1 MRVIPGTCFQSTFRN
16 WLESLSVYI
25 SSSWDIRN
33 CVLFTLPH
41 RQRGSVERAILFHHL
56 RSKAN
61 RPPSIHPGTGQ
72 RRMQRGF
79 VGQPTVPINYSS
91 LGIITITH
99 THWHCWIILGYQHK
113 VTIWYMMQLWCYML
127 EWDLSHLSLL
137 LQSGYESWLD
147 SPASR
152 FNVGAGFLHHHL
164 RNARGAPVHWMIIA
178 DNNDID
184 MILLWYD
191 LSIS

>member
-1 MRVIPGTCFQSTFRN
+1 MRVIPGSCFQSTFRN

-25 SSSWDIRN
+25 SNSWDIRN

-99 THWHCWIILGYQHK
+99 THTLTLLNYLGLPAQSYNMIYDII
-113 VTIWYMMQLWCYML
+113 WCYML

-137 LQSGYESWLD
+137 VQSGYESWLD

-184 MILLWYD
+184 MILIW
-191 LSIS
+191 